1 MIKYQIVDPQ
11 AKEES
16 KDHRPAI
23 IKWRNENMIRAHSLR
38 ATVKEIISA
47 LQVLD
52 VIKIGVI
59 GDQSTGKSSLEDTLA
74 HLIHKMSPIPF
85 SVRSLGEEEFMDIEK
100 YLASLEPANYVL
112 KFRDLSFLKGKYGSK
127 KIEELKAAITK
138 IRHLPGGM
146 DVKIVLIYDY
156 HYTMGLDK
164 YLRQANF
171 RYFTSVGSS
180 EKENMIDIVGKRYE
194 NVISD
199 FSNTYV
205 EMTTTEGHKAT
216 FRIGKSRFFSYHYK
230 NPFVPVLFWNNAN
243 LRVVVFPLRTWIDPV
258 CSICSTGDNR
268 LLQSEIDLAEFKR
281 DRDEKF
287 TERVYVSAIK
297 TILFAHGITTY
308 SGPITQAIRDI
319 RRSME
324 TKIITLEEL
333 ATAYGLTPTNT
344 KLRKPL
350 AKVLL
355 DNANPAAGRVPDLGP

>member
-1 MIKYQIVDPQ
+1 MIKQLIVDPQ

-16 KDHRPAI
+16 QDRRPAL
-23 IKWRNENMIRAHSLR
+23 IKWKSENMVRAHSLR

-52 VIKIGVI
+52 VVKIGVI

-74 HLIHKMSPIPF
+74 HLLHKMSPIPF
-85 SVRSLGEEEFMDIEK
+85 SVRSLGEEEFMEIEK
-100 YLASLEPANYVL
+100 YLANLEPANYVL

-127 KIEELKAAITK
+127 KIEELKNAITK
-138 IRHLPGGM
+138 IRHLPGGK

-180 EKENMIDIVGKRYE
+180 EKENMLDIVGKRYE
-194 NVISD
+194 PLITE
-199 FSNTYV
+199 FSQIYV
-205 EMTTTEGHKAT
+205 QMTTTEAHKAT
-216 FRIGKSRFFSYHYK
+216 FRIGKNRFFSYHYK

-268 LLQSEIDLAEFKR
+268 FLQSEIDLVKFKEDR
-281 DRDEKF
+281 DRAFGPQTYE
-287 TERVYVSAIK
+287 SAVK
-297 TILFAHGITTY
+297 VVLFAHGITTY
-308 SGPITQAIRDI
+308 SNKVTQAIRDI
-319 RRSME
+319 NRSME
-324 TKIITLEEL
+324 NKIIKLEDL
-333 ATAYGLTPTNT
+333 AAIYNLTPTST
-344 KLRKPL
+344 KLRKQM
-350 AKVLL
+350 
-355 DNANPAAGRVPDLGP
+355 AAVITQSDAASRS

>member
-1 MIKYQIVDPQ
+1 MIKSLIVDPQ
-11 AKEES
+11 AKEDA

-23 IKWRNENMIRAHSLR
+23 IKWRTENMVRTHSLR
-38 ATVKEIISA
+38 ATVKEIIST

-52 VIKIGVI
+52 VVKVGVI

-85 SVRSLGEEEFMDIEK
+85 SVRSLGEEEFMEIEK
-100 YLASLEPANYVL
+100 YLASLQPANYVL

-138 IRHLPGGM
+138 IRHLPGGK
-146 DVKIVLIYDY
+146 DVKIVLLYDY

-180 EKENMIDIVGKRYE
+180 EKDNMIDIVGKRYE
-194 NVISD
+194 NMIND

-205 EMTTTEGHKAT
+205 EMTTTEAHKAT
-216 FRIGKSRFFSYHYK
+216 FRIGKNRFFSYHYK
-230 NPFVPVLFWNNAN
+230 SPFVPVLFWNNAN
-243 LRVVVFPLRTWIDPV
+243 LRVVVFPLRTWIDPI

-268 LLQSEIDLAEFKR
+268 LLQSEVDLQKFRA
-281 DRDEKF
+281 DRNEHF
-287 TERVYVSAIK
+287 TEPVYKSALK

-319 RRSME
+319 NRSLE
-324 TKIITLEEL
+324 AKIITLEEL
-333 ATAYGLTPTNT
+333 ATAYDLKPTNT
-344 KLRKPL
+344 KLRKPM
-350 AKVLL
+350 AKILKE
-355 DNANPAAGRVPDLGP
+355 